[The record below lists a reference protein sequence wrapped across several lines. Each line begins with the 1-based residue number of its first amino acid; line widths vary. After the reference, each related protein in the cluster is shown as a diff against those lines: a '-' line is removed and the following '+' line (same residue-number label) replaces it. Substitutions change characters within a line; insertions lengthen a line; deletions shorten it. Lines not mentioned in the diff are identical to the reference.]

1 MLNIVAIISP
11 VEILRLSIVEAQAAV
26 LHFLPV
32 HVCES
37 LKRKI
42 SKQQWEKL

>member
-26 LHFLPV
+26 LHFLTV
-32 HVCES
+32 HPCS
-37 LKRKI
+37 TFKRKVD
-42 SKQQWEKL
+42 KKHQMK